1 MHSITLQTSEATVV
15 DGDILGR
22 LAFAAS
28 SEESGLSDDVA
39 AQIEAVAEKTFYG
52 SANATEFHF
61 SLAADGTVGSVMSLS
76 SAGLLSPSGG
86 ISCNDANITNVG
98 NIALDSISAD
108 GSALSIDSNWDAA
121 GVVCSDLGEVTTVD
135 INGGTIDGATI
146 ATSNITVGSSKTLD
160 VSGGTLTLAANQIS
174 GDKVEG
180 GTIAATT
187 ITALTTAGIT
197 ATANI
202 DIGNYALTAQ
212 TLVADVTT
220 GTAPLTITSTT
231 KVTNL
236 NADKLDDQEGS
247 YYLDFSNFVVDADEI
262 SGDKVSGGTIG
273 TVTISQLAGA
283 MDCNSQAMTNA
294 NIDTG
299 DIASAVTVNK
309 SPVITLGGDL
319 TGNCTLSSLGNATL
333 TATIAAGTVENT
345 MLNANAISSM
355 TDVTSTDSDYLLL
368 WDATDSALKK
378 VDAGEFRGGGGSG
391 ASLTGA
397 TDNQVVT
404 VTGSD
409 AIAGETRL
417 TFDGDALA
425 ATTSDQNKVPVTING
440 AASQASDLLQIK
452 NSDGNTLF
460 IVDAIGQVGIG
471 ESVDPGTR
479 ALLHISGG
487 TTDGNK
493 IVVFE
498 AGSTGAGDTNNQS
511 IMKLVAGT
519 SANVQLQMG
528 HGTASSTL
536 NGGLKYKSDDS
547 LALRTNNA
555 DALVIDS
562 SKIVDFKVGTYLDE
576 TNDLAVATGGAKG
589 SPLFVEVKIGGV
601 QYYLPLWKMP

>member
-121 GVVCSDLGEVTTVD
+121 GVTCSDLGTVTTVD

-146 ATSNITVGSSKTLD
+146 ATSNITVGSSKTLN
-160 VSGGTLTLAANQIS
+160 VSGGTLTTSAAQNLAIVQ
-174 GDKVEG
+174 G
-180 GTIAATT
+180 AAS
-187 ITALTTAGIT
+187 
-197 ATANI
+197 NI

-212 TLVADVTT
+212 TLVADIAN

-333 TATIAAGTVENT
+333 TATIATSGVENT
-345 MLNANAISSM
+345 MLHANVISSM
-355 TDVTSTDSDYLLL
+355 DDVTSTDSDYLLL
-368 WDATDSALKK
+368 WDATDSLLKK
-378 VDAGEFRGGGGSG
+378 VDAGEFRGGGGGG
-391 ASLTGA
+391 ASLTGS
-397 TDNQVVT
+397 TNNEVVT

-452 NSDGNTLF
+452 NSDGDTLLV
-460 IVDAIGQVGIG
+460 VDAIGQVGIG

-493 IVVFE
+493 TVVFE
-498 AGSTGAGDTNNQS
+498 AGSTGVSDTNNQS
-511 IMKLVAGT
+511 ILKVIAGT
-519 SANVQLQMG
+519 AANAQIQMG

-536 NGGLKYKSDDS
+536 KGAIKYKSDDS
-547 LALRTNNA
+547 MVLRTNSA
-555 DALVIDS
+555 DALAIDS
-562 SKIVDFKVGTYLDE
+562 SKVVDFKIAGGSKTVNLS
-576 TNDLAVATGGAKG
+576 NDALAQDMMSGATVNLNATEWLQIKVAG
-589 SPLFVEVKIGGV
+589 STRYIPV
-601 QYYLPLWKMP
+601 WS